1 MKIYIIT
8 LFTDMFRPVIGM
20 SMLLKAQEQKLVE
33 FELVDLREFG
43 IGPRKTV
50 DDTPYGGGAG
60 MVLKPEPIFAAI
72 ESIQKQEK
80 NSKVIMTSP
89 RGKAYGQAMAKKL
102 AKEEC
107 LIVLCGHY
115 EGFDERIASIVDY
128 EISMG
133 DFVLTG
139 GEIPA
144 MAIIDSVVRLI
155 PGVLGDDQS
164 NKDESFSA
172 GLLEYPQYTRPD
184 DFKGKKVPEVL
195 KSGNHAEIN
204 KWRKEQAITKTKA
217 NRPDLVDF

>member
-80 NSKVIMTSP
+80 NAKVIITSP
-89 RGKAYGQAMAKKL
+89 RGKSYGQAMAKNL

>member
-1 MKIYIIT
+1 MKIHIIT
-8 LFTDMFRPVIGM
+8 LFPDMLEPVLNI
-20 SMLLKAQEQKLVE
+20 SMLEKAQKQKLVE
-33 FELVDLREFG
+33 FVLVDLREFG

-60 MVLKPEPIFAAI
+60 MVLKPEPIFAAV

-80 NSKVIMTSP
+80 NNRVIMTTP
-89 RGKAYGQAMAKKL
+89 RGKTYNQTMAKSL
-102 AKEEC
+102 VKEEC
-107 LIVLCGHY
+107 LILLCGHY
-115 EGFDERIASIVDY
+115 EGFDERIMDIVDQ
-128 EISMG
+128 EISLG

-144 MAIIDSVVRLI
+144 MAIVDSVVRLI
-155 PGVLGDDQS
+155 PGVLGDSQS

-184 DFKGKKVPEVL
+184 DFKGEKVPEVL
-195 KSGNHAEIN
+195 KGGNHAEIA
-204 KWRKEQAITKTKA
+204 KWRKEQAITKTKS